1 MAPDD
6 NPRAATEIDRLI
18 GVEIRVRRIAIGMSQ
33 EAIAEAIGVSF
44 QQVQKY
50 EKGANRVS
58 AAALVR
64 IAKALRCQIGV
75 FIPQAETGSAALSA
89 IDETTLTSL
98 AQHLSR
104 LSPAGR
110 QILVDLASA
119 LAASKA
125 LWNEEAP
132 AG

>member
-6 NPRAATEIDRLI
+6 NPRAATEIDHFI
-18 GVEIRVRRIAIGMSQ
+18 GVQIRTRRIAVGMSQ
-33 EAIAEAIGVSF
+33 EEMAEAIGVSF

-64 IAKALRCQIGV
+64 VAKALRCQIGV
-75 FIPQAETGSAALSA
+75 FVPEADAGRAAISA
-89 IDETTLTSL
+89 IDESTLTSL

-104 LSPAGR
+104 LNPAGR

-119 LAASKA
+119 LAASRV
-125 LWNEEAP
+125 LRNEEAP